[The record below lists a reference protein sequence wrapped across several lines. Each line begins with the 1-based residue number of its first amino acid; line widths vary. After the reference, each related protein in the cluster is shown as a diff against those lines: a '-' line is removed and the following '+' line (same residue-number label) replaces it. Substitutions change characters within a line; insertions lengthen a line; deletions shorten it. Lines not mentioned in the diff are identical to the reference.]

1 MRAFAATVAVL
12 ASGFASGVW
21 GQQCQN
27 FREAGVSRIYPAFVS
42 LGPEYL
48 ATLSYAMLPDDVHS
62 ARKHT
67 LTLRDL
73 LDIYSPV
80 FPNSSKAGDDLW
92 GQLRG
97 FMDIGYTLLGD
108 FQDLAH
114 SGVNYTEVGPRF
126 SQIH

>member
-12 ASGFASGVW
+12 ASGCASGVW

-42 LGPEYL
+42 LGQEYL
-48 ATLSYAMLPDDVHS
+48 ATLSNATLPDDVRS

-73 LDIYSPV
+73 LDVYSPV
-80 FPNSSKAGDDLW
+80 FSNSSTAGDDLW

-114 SGVNYTEVGPRF
+114 SGVNYTEVAPRF
-126 SQIH
+126 SHIH